1 MGRAYQNRKADMAK
15 TAGAKT
21 KVYSRYG
28 REIYVSAKSGGT
40 DPNGNLTLRGLI
52 ERAKKDQVP
61 THVIERAI
69 EKAKGGGGEDY
80 VGARYEGFGPGGC
93 MVIVDCLTDNHN
105 RTYNDVR
112 QCFTKNDSKLGGPGA
127 VAHMFDHQA
136 VFVFKGDDEDAVL
149 EILMMAD
156 IDVSDIQCEDD
167 MITVLAPNTD
177 FYKIKTA
184 LNEAMPGIEFE
195 VEEISY
201 EPQTLTHI
209 SGDDAVVFEQFLEAL
224 NDCDDV
230 QKVYHNAELNDEPP
244 L

>member
-28 REIYVSAKSGGT
+28 REIYVCAKNGGI
-40 DPNGNLTLRGLI
+40 DPNGNLALRSLI
-52 ERAKKDQVP
+52 DGAKKDQVP
-61 THVIERAI
+61 THVIERAL

-105 RTYNDVR
+105 RTFNDVR
-112 QCFTKNDSKLGGPGA
+112 QCFVKNGGKLGGPGA

-136 VFVFKGDDEDAVL
+136 VFVFKGDDEEAVL

-156 IDVSDIQCEDD
+156 IDVTDIESEEG
-167 MITVLAPNTD
+167 MITVLAPNTE
-177 FYKIKTA
+177 FFKIKTA
-184 LNEAMPGIEFE
+184 LNEAMPDIDFE
-195 VEEISY
+195 VEELSY
-201 EPQTLTHI
+201 EPQTLTQL
-209 SGDDAVVFEQFLEAL
+209 SGEDAEMFEQFMDAL

-230 QKVYHNAELNDEPP
+230 QKIYHNAEVEA
-244 L
+244 